1 MRRLI
6 TSRRGID
13 EPICKSKRNGF
24 TLVELLVVIAII
36 GVLVALLLP
45 AIQAARE
52 AARRTQCVN
61 NLKQLSLGMINH
73 HDVQK
78 HFPTGGWSYGWVG
91 DPDRGFGKDQPG
103 GWIYN
108 LLPFVEQGNLHD
120 IGADGNPAAATNPQ
134 RQAVQLNV
142 LPQPIDTINCPSRR
156 PNMAYPLAKSDQ
168 SGGFNNSLKPETCG
182 RSDYAVNSGH
192 MFVEFDA
199 GATSY
204 GAAGTYSWASDDTDL
219 LPYLT
224 GISHQRSQVKI
235 SQVTD
240 GTTNTYMIGEKF
252 QQPSNYET
260 GFSPGDNETWC
271 TGYNN
276 DNYRVTGAYANGA
289 NVISGFPNIIPLPPL
304 PDSDTPTLPT
314 GVAAPPNP
322 APGSVSSNPD
332 LATRHFGSSHAA
344 GFQVCMADGSARL
357 ITFDIDPV
365 AHFYLGNRED
375 GNTVTLP

>member
-1 MRRLI
+1 MNTRWQHFVGR
-6 TSRRGID
+6 SPKANSQAR
-13 EPICKSKRNGF
+13 KSAWLRTRGF

-52 AARRTQCVN
+52 AARRTQCTN
-61 NLKQLSLGMINH
+61 NLKQLALGALNH

-108 LLPFVEQGNLHD
+108 ILPFIEQGNLHD
-120 IGADGNPAAATNPQ
+120 IGTDGNPDAATNPQ
-134 RQAVQLNV
+134 RLAVKDSV

-156 PNMAYPLAKSDQ
+156 PNTPYPLAKSDQ
-168 SGGFNNSLKPETCG
+168 AGGFNNSLKPETCG

-199 GATSY
+199 GANNY
-204 GAAGTYSWASDDTDL
+204 GVADAYAWPSDDTDL
-219 LPYLT
+219 HVYLT

-240 GTTNTYMIGEKF
+240 GTSNTYLIGEKF
-252 QQPSNYET
+252 MRSDDYLT

-276 DNYRVTGAYANGA
+276 DNYRVTGAWAGGQ
-289 NVISGFPNIIPLPPL
+289 VIPLPPL
-304 PDSDTPTLPT
+304 QDTSNPTLPT
-314 GVAAPPNP
+314 GVGAPPNP
-322 APGSVSSNPD
+322 APGTVSSNPD
-332 LATRHFGSSHAA
+332 LAARQFGSAHAA
-344 GFQVCMADGSARL
+344 GFQAAMADGSSHL
-357 ITFDIDPV
+357 ITYDVDPFV
-365 AHFYLGNRED
+365 HLYLGNRED
-375 GNTVTLP
+375 GNTTTLP